1 MTGSQ
6 RLRVV
11 MTKVD
16 SSPALALGAGRKL
29 LAAVVVAAS
38 ALAGQGAQAETLMSA
53 LSSAY
58 VSNPTLNG
66 ARANL
71 RAVDEFVPQALSGW
85 RPQVFGEGA
94 VRQSHTSTT
103 PGGSLDLTT
112 STIGVTVS
120 QNLFRGFRTVNST
133 KQAEATVRATR
144 ASLRNT
150 EQNVLFDSV
159 QVYMAVLTNQAIVEL
174 QRQNIEVLSEQLRA
188 TRDRFQ
194 VGEVTNT
201 DVAQAEA
208 ALSGAYTQLN
218 LAEADLLT
226 SKAQY
231 RQIIGRDPVNLAP
244 ALPSRSL
251 PSNLDQA
258 VQLGYSNHP
267 AIIAAVYAEEASAFA
282 VKVVEG
288 TLLPTLSLQ
297 ASADYTNNPSA
308 AIDNSASASIIAQL
322 TIPIYQGGFEY
333 SQVREAKEIR
343 TERSMQIDATRASVR
358 QAVVSAWGTLEAAT
372 ASITSSQAEV
382 NAAQIALNGVR
393 EEANVGQRT
402 TLDVLD
408 AEQTLLDARVSLVL
422 AESARVVASYAL
434 VSAVGQLSAEQL
446 ALAVDRYQPERHY
459 QQVRDKWFGLR
470 TPSGQ

>member
-1 MTGSQ
+1 MPID
-6 RLRVV
+6 
-11 MTKVD
+11 D
-16 SSPALALGAGRKL
+16 SRPVAALGAVRGVIAG
-29 LAAVVVAAS
+29 AAIAMAFLC
-38 ALAGQGAQAETLMSA
+38 APPARAETLMSA

-58 VSNPTLNG
+58 MSNPTLNA

-71 RAVDEFVPQALSGW
+71 RAVDELVPQALSGW
-85 RPQVFGEGA
+85 RPQVFGDGA

-112 STIGVTVS
+112 STIGVTVT
-120 QNLFRGFRTVNST
+120 QQLFRGFRTVNST
-133 KQAEATVRATR
+133 KQAEATVRANR

-150 EQNVLFDSV
+150 EQNILFDGV
-159 QVYMAVLTNQAIVEL
+159 QVYIDVLTNQAIVEL
-174 QRQNIEVLSEQLRA
+174 QIQNIEVLTEQLRA
-188 TRDRFQ
+188 TRDRFS

-208 ALSGAYTQLN
+208 ALSGAYTELN
-218 LAEADLLT
+218 TAEANLLS
-226 SKAQY
+226 SKALY
-231 RQIIGRDPVNLAP
+231 RQIIGRDPVNLSPAAP
-244 ALPSRSL
+244 AGSIPSSL
-251 PSNLDQA
+251 DDALR
-258 VQLGYSNHP
+258 LGHSNHP
-267 AIIAAVYAEEASAFA
+267 AIIASVYAEEASAYA

-288 TLLPTLSLQ
+288 TLLPTLTLQ
-297 ASADYTNNPSA
+297 GSADYTNNPSG
-308 AIDNSASASIIAQL
+308 AIDHSTSASIIAQL

-333 SQVREAKEIR
+333 SQVREAKESR
-343 TERSMQIDATRASVR
+343 TEATLQIDATRASVR
-358 QAVVSAWGTLEAAT
+358 QAVVSAWGVLEAAR
-372 ASITSSQAEV
+372 ASITSAQAQV

-408 AEQTLLDARVSLVL
+408 AEQTLLDARVSLVR

-434 VSAVGQLSAEQL
+434 VSATGQMSAQQL
-446 ALAVDRYQPERHY
+446 ALAVDHYQPERHY

>member
-1 MTGSQ
+1 MTGFQ

-11 MTKVD
+11 MAKVD
-16 SSPALALGAGRKL
+16 SSPAMPVGAGRKL
-29 LAAVVVAAS
+29 LAAAVVAAGMI
-38 ALAGQGAQAETLMSA
+38 AGQGAQAETLMSA

-71 RAVDEFVPQALSGW
+71 RAVDELVPQALSGW
-85 RPQVFGEGA
+85 RPQVFGEGV

-112 STIGVTVS
+112 STIGVTVT
-120 QNLFRGFRTVNST
+120 QPLFRGFRTVNST
-133 KQAEATVRATR
+133 KQAEATVRANR
-144 ASLRNT
+144 ASLSNT

-174 QRQNIEVLSEQLRA
+174 QRQNIEVLTEQLRA

-244 ALPSRSL
+244 AVPARSL
-251 PSNLDQA
+251 PSSLDEA
-258 VQLGYSNHP
+258 VRLGHANHP
-267 AIIAAVYAEEASAFA
+267 AIIAAVYAEEASAYQ

-288 TLLPTLSLQ
+288 TLLPTLTLQ
-297 ASADYTNNPSA
+297 GSADYTNNPSA
-308 AIDNSASASIIAQL
+308 SIDNSASASITAQL

-333 SQVREAKEIR
+333 SQVREAKELR
-343 TERSMQIDATRASVR
+343 TERTMQIDATRASVR
-358 QAVVSAWGTLEAAT
+358 QAVVSAWGSLEAAT
-372 ASITSSQAEV
+372 ASIASAQAQV

-408 AEQTLLDARVSLVL
+408 AEQTLLDARVTLVQ

-434 VSAVGQLSAEQL
+434 VSAVGQLSAERL
-446 ALAVDRYQPERHY
+446 ALAVDYYQPERHY